1 MLKASAQPQVNVLL
15 MEAGAVRAPVL
26 SIVTPSFN
34 ERDNIRP
41 LVRAIAAAMGSVS
54 WELIVVDDD
63 SPDGTWSEVLLLGS
77 EGLPVRCIRRIGR
90 RGLSSAV
97 VEGVMS
103 ASGEFVAVI
112 DADMQHDETLLVE
125 MLQIIQ
131 TTDAELV
138 VASRYVE
145 GGTIGTWD
153 AGRAR
158 ISSFATACSRLLI
171 GKTMR
176 DPMSGFFMTRRAV
189 FDDVVSDLSQ
199 QGYKILLDILT
210 VARRPL
216 RVVEIPYVFRER
228 VSGESK
234 LDAIV
239 VAEYLLLLIEKFS
252 RGLLPPRFILFS
264 MVGGLGLGV
273 HLLTLQVLKHAGPG
287 FIEAQ
292 TIATLVAMTFNFVLN
307 NLTTYR
313 SERLRGVE
321 ALVGYVIFCAA
332 CSLGAIANLG
342 VANFVIG
349 HSSSWAFAGAA
360 GAIMSAVFNF
370 SLSTRFVWGRA
381 TRQRQARAR
390 MARDKADRLK
400 AVGSVQA

>member
-1 MLKASAQPQVNVLL
+1 
-15 MEAGAVRAPVL
+15 
-26 SIVTPSFN
+26 
-34 ERDNIRP
+34 
-41 LVRAIAAAMGSVS
+41 MGSVS

-63 SPDGTWSEVLLLGS
+63 SPDRTWREALLLGS
-77 EGLPVRCIRRIGR
+77 EGWPVRCIRRIGR

-97 VEGVMS
+97 VEGAMS

-112 DADMQHDETLLVE
+112 DADMQHDERLLVD
-125 MLQIIQ
+125 MLRIIQ

-138 VASRYVE
+138 VASRYIE
-145 GGTIGTWD
+145 GGAIGTWD
-153 AGRAR
+153 QRRAR
-158 ISSFATACSRLLI
+158 ISTFATSCSRMLI
-171 GKTMR
+171 GKTMK
-176 DPMSGFFMTRRAV
+176 DPMSGYFMTRRAV

-199 QGYKILLDILT
+199 QGYKILLDLLT
-210 VARRPL
+210 AARRPL
-216 RVVEIPYVFRER
+216 RAVEIPYVFRER
-228 VSGESK
+228 VAGESK

-264 MVGGLGLGV
+264 MVGGLGLVV
-273 HLLTLQVLKHAGPG
+273 HLSTLQGLKLFSPS

-292 TIATLVAMTFNFVLN
+292 TIATLVAMTFNFLLN

-313 SERLRGVE
+313 SERLRGSQ
-321 ALVGYVIFCAA
+321 ALVGYVIFCAT

-349 HSSSWAFAGAA
+349 HSASWAFAGAA

-390 MARDKADRLK
+390 FARDKADRLQ
-400 AVGSVQA
+400 AVGSAQG